1 MDPED
6 PDSDLD
12 QWINPKIVSFLP
24 FQTYPENFIEI
35 RQYVFELSVFKND
48 ISWIQKIQRV
58 IRITPKIESF
68 LPFTLS
74 DR

>member
-24 FQTYPENFIEI
+24 FQTYPENLIEI
-35 RQYVFELSVFKND
+35 RKFLSYL
-48 ISWIQKIQRV
+48 SLQ
-58 IRITPKIESF
+58 ITFHGSRRSRE
-68 LPFTLS
+68 
-74 DR
+74 

>member
-1 MDPED
+1 MDPEDPDSDLDQWINPKIVSFLPFQSYLSLKFTFHGPQD

-35 RQYVFELSVFKND
+35 RQ
-48 ISWIQKIQRV
+48 
-58 IRITPKIESF
+58 
-68 LPFTLS
+68 
-74 DR
+74 